1 MQLVNNMRK
10 IRRHKRKKQKK
21 ILIIS
26 TLSLLMI
33 LTVGYAAF
41 STNLSIT
48 AKGNMITFT
57 IDDYVKTNL
66 FAFYDGIENT
76 PSGHGT
82 PTDTWYNK
90 ALDLSPA
97 TATPIQN
104 TLNNFIVSSWTNDE
118 GLSFNGVDNMVDTGY
133 NQEVFGQE
141 FTFSFVVNVT
151 AGNAYRGLYGYHIG
165 MEGEDPFYGVSMQMN
180 GDKAEFFYHGSSY
193 IPTVVPV
200 SLDKILNKKQQYTVV
215 YQGGVGVKLYINGE
229 FIGEDL
235 DNSYIVP
242 YPEENFIIGQSLP
255 LPERYF
261 QGTVYNFIIY
271 KKALT
276 EEEIK
281 QNYKVDRYRYQLYA

>member
-1 MQLVNNMRK
+1 MRK